1 MNTDKAEVSYSY
13 NASGLRKSKT
23 VNSETSNFIWNG
35 QNMIAETGENDA
47 IQNTYTY
54 DMTGVILR
62 NDSDWYLKN
71 AHGDVVGMVDSG
83 NNLILEYR
91 YDAYGNQIGM
101 DEEDTNPFRYN
112 GEYWDGETENI
123 YLRNRSY
130 SPADG
135 RFTSEDPVK
144 DGTNWYSYCAGN
156 PVMFSDASGLKAQVF
171 GRSQTGEVDFN
182 NLPTATEE
190 ERMAFQMLLQATT
203 RDTVTV
209 LEDGTVQLEL
219 NDSEEVLNA
228 PANVRRDAGTAVLRS
243 IVLDERNTVILQIG
257 PTDGLRDRVQ
267 GQDLN
272 THVVHM
278 TMESGKDLFWDF
290 ATNSV
295 QLMENPA
302 SVILQHEFIHTL
314 RVINGDVKE
323 GSGYYSY
330 IDEYGNQQYG
340 VAPIEELETSGIDYY
355 TGVIRDHNGNIT
367 GLTGNFVQASKW
379 AISESAIR
387 REHMMGDRIR
397 YYVSNDIVHKSDLYQ

>member
-1 MNTDKAEVSYSY
+1 M
-13 NASGLRKSKT
+13 
-23 VNSETSNFIWNG
+23 
-35 QNMIAETGENDA
+35 
-47 IQNTYTY
+47 
-54 DMTGVILR
+54 
-62 NDSDWYLKN
+62 KN
-71 AHGDVVGMVDSG
+71 ARGDVVGMVDSG
-83 NNLILEYR
+83 NNLIQEYR

-101 DEEDTNPFRYN
+101 DEEDANPFRYN

-135 RFTSEDPVK
+135 RFTSEDPIK

-156 PVMFSDASGLKAQVF
+156 PVMFSDASGLKMQIF
-171 GRSQTGEVDFN
+171 GESKTAKVDFN
-182 NLPTATEE
+182 NLPVATEE
-190 ERMAFQMLLQATT
+190 ERQAFQMLLQATT

-243 IVLDERNTVILQIG
+243 LVLDEKNTVILQMG
-257 PTDGLRDRVQ
+257 PTDGLLDPVV

-272 THVVHM
+272 THVVHL

-302 SVILQHEFIHTL
+302 TVILQHEFIHTL
-314 RVINGDVKE
+314 RRINGDVKE
-323 GSGYYSY
+323 GSG
-330 IDEYGNQQYG
+330 
-340 VAPIEELETSGIDYY
+340 
-355 TGVIRDHNGNIT
+355 
-367 GLTGNFVQASKW
+367 
-379 AISESAIR
+379 
-387 REHMMGDRIR
+387 
-397 YYVSNDIVHKSDLYQ
+397 